1 MKWILAIA
9 LAAMFALADA
19 LAGAKFNPGETGE
32 LSDGAIIKGVVVAS
46 TNATQTAKVKA
57 VYSWPIW
64 GEATD
69 STVTTISYTVPVD
82 RVDTLT
88 NWCDYATANAVTN
101 ITEGGSVTNVVYYD
115 GITVATNRVLSVVE
129 KPVTNT
135 VTRAVIVGRV
145 SVTNQLYSITAS
157 GGVGSST
164 NRVLVGAGA
173 RLLIEDAPV
182 TIFWE

>member
-19 LAGAKFNPGETGE
+19 LAGARFNPGETGE

-88 NWCDYATANAVTN
+88 NWCDYATKTYTVSGGVTN
-101 ITEGGSVTNVVYYD
+101 FYD
-115 GITVATNRVLSVVE
+115 GITIATNRVLSVVE

-135 VTRAVIVGRV
+135 VKRAVIIGRV

>member
-1 MKWILAIA
+1 MKWILTLA

-88 NWCDYATANAVTN
+88 NWCDYVTETYTASGGVTN
-101 ITEGGSVTNVVYYD
+101 YYD

-173 RLLIEDAPV
+173 RLLVEDAPV

>member
-1 MKWILAIA
+1 MKWIIA
-9 LAAMFALADA
+9 LALAAIFALADA

-69 STVTTISYTVPVD
+69 STVTTNSYTVPVD

-88 NWCDYATANAVTN
+88 NWCDYATKTYTVSGSATN
-101 ITEGGSVTNVVYYD
+101 YYD

-135 VTRAVIVGRV
+135 VKRAVIIGKM
-145 SVTNQLYSITAS
+145 SVTNELYSITAS

>member
-1 MKWILAIA
+1 MKWIIA
-9 LAAMFALADA
+9 LALAAIFALADA

-88 NWCDYATANAVTN
+88 NWCDYATKTYTVSGGGTN
-101 ITEGGSVTNVVYYD
+101 YYD
-115 GITVATNRVLSVVE
+115 GITVATNRVLSAVE

-135 VTRAVIVGRV
+135 VKRAVIIGRM
-145 SVTNQLYSITAS
+145 SVTNELYSITAS